1 VSEGLLGGENVSRTC
16 IAGEWEPSEAPCFGD
31 PTDHRSSS
39 TNHRPPQVQVHQSQA
54 STGPVPPITGLHRF
68 RATNHRPPQVQVHQS
83 QASTGSVPPII
94 GLHRFSST
102 HPRPYAPGL
111 KPHPSPITSF
121 LLRCTKGVKIL
132 EPRVTTELDPET
144 HTQ

>member
-1 VSEGLLGGENVSRTC
+1 MSEGLLGGENVSRTC

-39 TNHRPPQVQVHQSQA
+39 
-54 STGPVPPITGLHRF
+54 
-68 RATNHRPPQVQVHQS
+68 TNHRPPQVQVHQS